1 MFLYFVFRSR
11 ALDHCL
17 IADDAGPTFGIR
29 AEVPAWS
36 VMADGSRSPS
46 SGERRGH
53 SRSRRPRGERVGDE
67 RVIERVV
74 EKVAPV
80 GPANYPILTKMNY
93 NECSLLMKIKLEA
106 RSLWVVVDKGDAEF
120 QVDRMA
126 LDAICSAVPPNM
138 ITTLAIKP
146 MTKEAWDCIKMMRIG
161 DDRVRKATLQKV
173 RREYELLSFCDG
185 ESMEDF
191 AMRLNNVT
199 TQLAMLGDA
208 EPDHKIVDKY
218 LRIARLRYKQLVIS
232 IETLLHS
239 VDLSVEE
246 ITGRLKVAEDDDV
259 PEAGRDGGKL
269 FLTEEQ
275 WLERY
280 KQKDYAGSRRGGGSG
295 GGGGRGKGGR
305 GGKGARSGGKSVSNG
320 GSEAGSKPPVD
331 WSKEK
336 CHSCGKLGHW
346 ARNCRGKAKKEE
358 AHVAQDDE

>member
-1 MFLYFVFRSR
+1 
-11 ALDHCL
+11 
-17 IADDAGPTFGIR
+17 
-29 AEVPAWS
+29 
-36 VMADGSRSPS
+36 
-46 SGERRGH
+46 
-53 SRSRRPRGERVGDE
+53 
-67 RVIERVV
+67 
-74 EKVAPV
+74 
-80 GPANYPILTKMNY
+80 
-93 NECSLLMKIKLEA
+93 
-106 RSLWVVVDKGDAEF
+106 
-120 QVDRMA
+120 
-126 LDAICSAVPPNM
+126 
-138 ITTLAIKP
+138 
-146 MTKEAWDCIKMMRIG
+146 
-161 DDRVRKATLQKV
+161 
-173 RREYELLSFCDG
+173 
-185 ESMEDF
+185 
-191 AMRLNNVT
+191 
-199 TQLAMLGDA
+199 
-208 EPDHKIVDKY
+208 
-218 LRIARLRYKQLVIS
+218 VIS

-358 AHVAQDDE
+358 AHVAQDDEWSLLLAEEVRSSQVELMLAPWASVVVEPASPVVSLTGAATSAATGVRLVELVEESVFAVLADGRERDSRRWIFNTGASNHMTGAREAFSDLDFDVGGTVRFGDSSIMRIKGCRTILFTCKNGEHWTLGNVYFIPCLTANIISCG